1 MKCVQWED
9 RIYWDGPSI
18 HVCVQWAPALP
29 AVGPVVPPIDD
40 ISHGGW
46 PGEGSG
52 PPGIEY
58 PPGETFG
65 ESSSEE

>member
-1 MKCVQWED
+1 MVH
-9 RIYWDGPSI
+9 RYMSAYSGLLP
-18 HVCVQWAPALP
+18 LP